1 MRMLGAV
8 FCQQHIN
15 ICRVINTPTDN
26 TSEEPLAQGKK
37 LQKNR
42 QNHHGLQ
49 F

>member
-1 MRMLGAV
+1 MRVLGAV

-26 TSEEPLAQGKK
+26 TSEELLAQGKK

-42 QNHHGLQ
+42 QKYHELPL
-49 F
+49 